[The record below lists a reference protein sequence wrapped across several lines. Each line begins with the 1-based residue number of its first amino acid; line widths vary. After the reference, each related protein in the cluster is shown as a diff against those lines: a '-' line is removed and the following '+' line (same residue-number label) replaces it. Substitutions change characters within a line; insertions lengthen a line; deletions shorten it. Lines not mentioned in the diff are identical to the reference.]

1 MKTEDEIVALSRQL
15 IERGSISFSGAA
27 RLFDPAT
34 RDSAYMLYAWC
45 RHCDDVIDDQELGF
59 ARGGPEPTQ
68 AERDANLDKLERQ
81 TREALEGKAEEPVFV
96 ALQRVV
102 HRHDIP
108 HLHPL
113 ELIDGFR
120 MDVDGQQPATLDD
133 TLKYCYHV
141 AGVVGVMMAMIMG
154 ARGSDALN
162 RAADLG
168 IAFQLTNIARDVVA
182 DATVGRVYLPRDWLA
197 GAGLEGADLA
207 DPRHR
212 DAMTSVVVRLLDV
225 ADTYYASAAR
235 GIGYLPFRSAWAVAS
250 ARNVYRD
257 IGGVVRRRGST
268 AWDTRARVGTAGKL
282 VGVTRG
288 LGRAMLSGIPGK
300 AAPASRQGLWTHPGL
315 GRAPASHRDHAS
327 S

>member
-1 MKTEDEIVALSRQL
+1 MGTEDDIVAQSRQL

-27 RLFDPAT
+27 KLFEPET

-45 RHCDDVIDDQELGF
+45 RHCDDVIDDQDLGF
-59 ARGGPEPTQ
+59 ARGGAATDQ
-68 AERDANLDKLERQ
+68 AQRVANLDRLERQ
-81 TREALEGKAEEPVFV
+81 TRDALDGRATEPVFI

-102 HRHDIP
+102 QRHRIP
-108 HLHPL
+108 HAHPL
-113 ELIDGFR
+113 ELIEGFR
-120 MDVDGQQPATLDD
+120 MDVDGRRHATLDD
-133 TLKYCYHV
+133 SLTYCYHV

-154 ARGSDALN
+154 ARGADALN

-182 DATVGRVYLPRDWLA
+182 DAEVGRVYLPRDWLA
-197 GAGLEGADLA
+197 EAGLGDADLA
-207 DPRHR
+207 DARHR
-212 DAMTSVVVRLLDV
+212 PALAAVVMRLLDV

-235 GIGYLPFRSAWAVAS
+235 GIRYLPFRSAWAVAS

-257 IGGVVRRRGST
+257 IGGVVRRRGTT

-288 LGRAMLSGIPGK
+288 LGRAVLSGIAIGS
-300 AAPASRQGLWTHPGL
+300 APASRQGLWTRPGL
-315 GRAPASHRDHAS
+315 GTEREAPRDHAS
-327 S
+327 G